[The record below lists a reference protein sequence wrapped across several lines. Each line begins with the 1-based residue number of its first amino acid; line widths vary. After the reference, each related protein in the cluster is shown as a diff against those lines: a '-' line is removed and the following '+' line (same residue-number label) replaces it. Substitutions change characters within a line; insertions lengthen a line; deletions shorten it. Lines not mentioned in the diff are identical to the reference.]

1 MHLDLSNARIKPM
14 NRRLHPVTLS
24 QAAQDSPVLA
34 MLTEL
39 TRDSAD
45 RLQAIQSMIPAS
57 LQSAITAGPIEGPIW
72 CLIVNSSAA
81 AAKIRQFL
89 PALEAH
95 LHTKGWKNTSI
106 RLKVQTARR
115 A

>member
-1 MHLDLSNARIKPM
+1 M

-24 QAAQDSPVLA
+24 QAAQGSPVLA

-39 TRDSAD
+39 SRDSSA
-45 RLQAIQSMIPAS
+45 RLTAIQPMIPVA
-57 LQSAITAGPIEGPIW
+57 LQSAIKAGPIDGPIW

-81 AAKIRQFL
+81 AAKIRQLL
-89 PALEAH
+89 PTLEAH
-95 LHTKGWKNTSI
+95 LHTKGWQDTSI
-106 RLKVQTARR
+106 RLKVQTPAK